1 MAAMAPPDSELP
13 LPLPPSVSLD
23 SRGLGGGEGG
33 GGGGEGGGGEGIG
46 GGASNVTTA
55 VTPSRTRG
63 ADTVATEAPVLADRA
78 SAVLGIAAD
87 SHTAPQSP
95 VAIKVATTLT
105 EDAGSRRRLASAL
118 LVAAASAIL
127 LPLAPALNV
136 SMMKHV
142 LGGHA

>member
-13 LPLPPSVSLD
+13 LPLPPSVSSD
-23 SRGLGGGEGG
+23 SRAFGGGEGG

-55 VTPSRTRG
+55 VIPSRTRG
-63 ADTVATEAPVLADRA
+63 ADTVATGAPVLADRA

-95 VAIKVATTLT
+95 VARKVATTLT
-105 EDAGSRRRLASAL
+105 EDASRR
-118 LVAAASAIL
+118 
-127 LPLAPALNV
+127 
-136 SMMKHV
+136 
-142 LGGHA
+142 